1 MFFVV
6 LNLILAVLCFL
17 IIGHSFLLY
26 KINRHLNVFFVLILL
41 FVAVPRVLIF
51 IDGLET
57 KDIKNSVFWDNL
69 SLTYIYVLVF
79 QWYFKVLLNK
89 VKLSLYAFVQILFGI
104 GMAFFVPKDGL
115 TKS

>member
-26 KINRHLNVFFVLILL
+26 RRNRHLNVFFVLILL

-69 SLTYIYVLVF
+69 SLD
-79 QWYFKVLLNK
+79 
-89 VKLSLYAFVQILFGI
+89 LSLC
-104 GMAFFVPKDGL
+104 DGFSMVL
-115 TKS
+115 